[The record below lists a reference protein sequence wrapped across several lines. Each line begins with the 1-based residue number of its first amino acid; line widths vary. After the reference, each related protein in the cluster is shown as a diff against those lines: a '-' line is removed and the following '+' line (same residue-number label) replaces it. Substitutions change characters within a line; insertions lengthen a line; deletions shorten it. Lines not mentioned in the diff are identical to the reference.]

1 MQIFLLGNAVMARS
15 IGQCPRLASFL
26 EEMRLMEA
34 ITVFLRVDLL
44 LIRRLHSLT
53 GWRLNH
59 LAEHTV
65 AQSIN
70 HVILAKLSLL

>member
-1 MQIFLLGNAVMARS
+1 MFLLGHAVMARS

-26 EEMRLMEA
+26 EAMEA
-34 ITVFLRVDLL
+34 ISVFLRVDLL
-44 LIRRLHSLT
+44 LFRRLHSLT
-53 GWRLNH
+53 GRRLNH

-70 HVILAKLSLL
+70 HVIPARLSLL

>member
-1 MQIFLLGNAVMARS
+1 MFLLGHAVMARS

-26 EEMRLMEA
+26 EEKRLMEA
-34 ITVFLRVDLL
+34 ITGSLRVDLL
-44 LIRRLHSLT
+44 LFRRLISLT
-53 GWRLNH
+53 GRRLNY

-70 HVILAKLSLL
+70 HVIPAKLSLL